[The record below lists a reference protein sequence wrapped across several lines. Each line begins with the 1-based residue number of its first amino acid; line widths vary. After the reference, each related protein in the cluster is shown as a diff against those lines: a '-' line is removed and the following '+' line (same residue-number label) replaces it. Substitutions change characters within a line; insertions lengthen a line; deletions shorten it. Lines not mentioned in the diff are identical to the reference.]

1 VAAFVALGIWIR
13 RARVSCRHYLLP
25 LAWFAITL
33 VPAALL
39 QSRGR
44 DLFAERYLYIP
55 LCGLAP
61 LLAVLARGLAAR
73 GNAARVA
80 GIVLLIGLT
89 VITASRVRGWTRE
102 EDFLR
107 RSLRAEPRAAAAA
120 VNLGLILRNQGR
132 WEEAAALYERTL
144 QAWEADQRGIVTE
157 RTALSGCRLAY
168 ELGVIRARGGDASGA
183 EAAFRKALRFDP
195 DDERALAA
203 LGAALGEQG
212 RYAAAREVLEGAVAR
227 LPDSTILRENLAT
240 AAALMGDSAEAA
252 RQRTILARRGSGTR
266 HEEEVAP

>member
-1 VAAFVALGIWIR
+1 
-13 RARVSCRHYLLP
+13 
-25 LAWFAITL
+25 
-33 VPAALL
+33 
-39 QSRGR
+39 
-44 DLFAERYLYIP
+44 
-55 LCGLAP
+55 
-61 LLAVLARGLAAR
+61 
-73 GNAARVA
+73 VA